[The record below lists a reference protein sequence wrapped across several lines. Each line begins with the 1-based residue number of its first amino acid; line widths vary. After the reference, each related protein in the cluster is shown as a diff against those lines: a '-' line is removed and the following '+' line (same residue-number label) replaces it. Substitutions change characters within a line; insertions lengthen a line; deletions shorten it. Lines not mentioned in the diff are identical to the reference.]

1 MIILQYF
8 DVGLHKV
15 IIIIAIFCS
24 IKKSREFEAASVQ
37 KPKYNIPM
45 AFGISM
51 KVIKV
56 IINI

>member
-1 MIILQYF
+1 M
-8 DVGLHKV
+8 